1 MKRFLVILL
10 SLGLFVAFGAPAMA
24 VDVKLSG
31 SYYVAGL
38 YLDKTS
44 FVKNSGAGTAF
55 YFQRLRLKTDFVVS
69 PGLSLT
75 AQADIMERSWGA
87 TRSAATSSTYNTSTS
102 VVTTLSAPLDTLS
115 AGTRAENENIAFDL
129 LYLTYV
135 SPVGAFMVGYIYDGL
150 WGNDFASSATVQPK
164 IVYMVQTGGLRA
176 ALMIGK
182 YDEQSRTA
190 INTSVTASDRDSS
203 MYSAWAMYSW
213 KDGRAGLIW
222 KHVRNAAYRNYVPGV
237 AGFLQSVHIVSPT
250 TRVKFGPVTL
260 EAEAM
265 YIFGK
270 AQKWEG
276 NTNLLP
282 GGASYYPDVDVSQFF
297 WDVEAKADFNQ
308 FYVGGILAYV
318 GGDDPATKDK
328 WEGGVLDGG
337 YEWNPCLL
345 MFNSDLT
352 YWAGTQSG
360 WNASS
365 ATSYKFGIN
374 AGPMTNA
381 YFAQL
386 HAGVRPVDKLDVRAS
401 VSYATAD
408 KIPEVWAGRTYG
420 YEVDLTATY
429 KLTNNLSYMLGAA
442 YLFTGDYFKGASSAN
457 EINNNYLLINK
468 LTLTF

>member
-10 SLGLFVAFGAPAMA
+10 SMGLVAVFSLSAMA
-24 VDVKLSG
+24 VDVKFSG

-44 FVKNSGAGTAF
+44 FVKDNNLSTAF
-55 YFQRLRLKTDFVVS
+55 YFQRLRLRTDFVVS

-75 AQADIMERSWGA
+75 TQADIMERSWGGP
-87 TRSAATSSTYNTSTS
+87 RSTPGST
-102 VVTTLSAPLDTLS
+102 PDTLS

-129 LYLTYV
+129 LYLTYQ
-135 SPVGAFMVGYIYDGL
+135 SPIGVFMVGYMYDGL

-164 IVYMVQTGGLRA
+164 VVYMIQAGGLRA
-176 ALMIGK
+176 AAMIGK
-182 YDEQSRTA
+182 YEEKSYSAVNTTA
-190 INTSVTASDRDSS
+190 TASDRDSS
-203 MYSAWAMYSW
+203 MYSLWAMYSW

-222 KHVRNAAYRNYVPGV
+222 KYVRNAGYRDYVPGV
-237 AGFLQSVHIVSPT
+237 AGFLQDVHFVSPT
-250 TRVKFGPVTL
+250 TRVKFGPLTL
-260 EAEAM
+260 EAELM

-276 NTNLLP
+276 RTDLLP
-282 GGASYYPDVDVSQFF
+282 GGASLYPDVTVSQLF
-297 WDVEAKADFNQ
+297 WDVEAKADFGR

-345 MFNSDLT
+345 LFNSDVT

-365 ATSYKFGIN
+365 SASYKFGTN

-381 YFAQL
+381 YLAQL
-386 HAGVRPVDKLDVRAS
+386 SAGVRPIDKLDVRAS

-408 KIPEVWAGRTYG
+408 KVPTVWASREYG

-429 KLTNNLSYMLGAA
+429 KLTNNLSYMLGGA
-442 YLFTGDYFKGASSAN
+442 YLFTGDYFKGANSAN